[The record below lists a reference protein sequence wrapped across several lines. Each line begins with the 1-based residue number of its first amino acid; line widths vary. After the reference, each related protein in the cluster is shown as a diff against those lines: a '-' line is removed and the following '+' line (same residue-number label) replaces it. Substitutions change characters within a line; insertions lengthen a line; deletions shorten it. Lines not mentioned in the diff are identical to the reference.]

1 MSRYSALF
9 VVVLLLATG
18 CSWSSGRVG
27 AEDEGNIPMARE
39 SGILR
44 DVNFAFD
51 SSDVDSVGRSI
62 LEENAAWLSEN
73 SAKSVQIEGHCDERG
88 TAEYNMALGH
98 RRARAV
104 YDVLRS
110 LGISSEQ
117 MSTVSYGKEL
127 PLDPRST
134 EEAWARNR
142 RAHFN
147 VIE

>member
-1 MSRYSALF
+1 MRKFSALF
-9 VVVLLLATG
+9 AVVALLTSG
-18 CSWSSGRVG
+18 CFWGSGRVG
-27 AEDEGNIPMARE
+27 VEDEVNIPVAQE
-39 SGILR
+39 SGVLKDI
-44 DVNFAFD
+44 NFAFD
-51 SSDVDSVGRSI
+51 SSDVDGVGRSI
-62 LEENAAWLSEN
+62 LEENGAWLSANPE
-73 SAKSVQIEGHCDERG
+73 KTVQIEGHCDERG

-110 LGISSEQ
+110 MGIPSEQ

-127 PLDPRST
+127 PLDPSST

-147 VIE
+147 VVE